1 MGEILLEAGAIDAA
15 LRRGWVRIKYLRLD
29 GVPRIMLATTNP
41 KNYTYTRKTTR
52 RLPTNRNI
60 RVWDRKVG
68 WRSLRRNR
76 ILGWVEAGPIDS
88 A

>member
-15 LRRGWVRIKYLRLD
+15 LRRGWVRIRYLRLD

-41 KNYTYTRKTTR
+41 RNYTYIRKTAR

-60 RVWDRKVG
+60 RVWEYHVG

-76 ILGWVEAGPIDS
+76 IQGWEEAGPIDS